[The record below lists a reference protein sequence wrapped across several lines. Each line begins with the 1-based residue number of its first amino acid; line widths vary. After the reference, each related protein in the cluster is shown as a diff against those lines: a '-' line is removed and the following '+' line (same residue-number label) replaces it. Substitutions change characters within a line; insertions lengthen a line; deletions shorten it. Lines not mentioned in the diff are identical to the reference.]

1 MHSNYVPAQQQ
12 KHLQFLDFNKG
23 GDLIMG
29 CSSLNTRY
37 MTGSLWYYKAGTS
50 AGAVTNPEAC
60 LTGVDTEAGVMD
72 GRFVRE
78 DQVVVGTKL
87 APQGLFGA
95 EDLPVWLVLVAIV
108 LQQEP
113 QHLTTSLVSYPGM

>member
-12 KHLQFLDFNKG
+12 KHLQFLDFNKA

-72 GRFVRE
+72 GMFVRD
-78 DQVVVGTKL
+78 DQAWVNIL
-87 APQGLFGA
+87 LNAPRGMGCINRILGKNESNKVLGGPKKVIKNFLF
-95 EDLPVWLVLVAIV
+95 
-108 LQQEP
+108 
-113 QHLTTSLVSYPGM
+113 